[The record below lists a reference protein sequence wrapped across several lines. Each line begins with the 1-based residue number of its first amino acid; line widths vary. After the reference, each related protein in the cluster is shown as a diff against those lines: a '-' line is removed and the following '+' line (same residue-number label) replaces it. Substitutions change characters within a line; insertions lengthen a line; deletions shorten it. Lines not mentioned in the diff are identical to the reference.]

1 MPATAASRQ
10 PLLPVGSI
18 PNDAC
23 VGMAARAACVS
34 SSRATPRRFSAVLH
48 AAASHATCFGCS
60 GGQSP
65 ESVTEA
71 VAALAARV
79 AVAVIPRAAAVPQQL
94 QPLPAEAQLRAG
106 EFPKAWGTVEI
117 S

>member
-1 MPATAASRQ
+1 MRQ
-10 PLLPVGSI
+10 HQQSHT
-18 PNDAC
+18 
-23 VGMAARAACVS
+23 RQ
-34 SSRATPRRFSAVLH
+34 FFAVLR
-48 AAASHATCFGCS
+48 AVASHTTCFGCS

-79 AVAVIPRAAAVPQQL
+79 AVAVIPRAAAVPQQS

-106 EFPKAWGTVEI
+106 KFPKAWGIVEI

>member
-1 MPATAASRQ
+1 MCRHASQ
-10 PLLPVGSI
+10 NSI
-18 PNDAC
+18 C
-23 VGMAARAACVS
+23 QQQQS
-34 SSRATPRRFSAVLH
+34 HSRHLSAVLR

-79 AVAVIPRAAAVPQQL
+79 AVAVIPRAAAVPQQS
-94 QPLPAEAQLRAG
+94 QPLPAEAQLRVG
-106 EFPKAWGTVEI
+106 EFPEAWGMNEI